1 MSSEMSGESIVGTI
15 SAFAGQISSYSGAP
29 NNIWKGSGCSSQN
42 STAGAINND
51 VPMTYLEANG
61 WMFCDGRTLDS
72 AVYPEL
78 FSVIGYLYGKTG
90 AGSFNLPDYR
100 GLFLRGVDAGSGMD
114 PDSSKRLA
122 PTGTGSSSGIGS
134 FQCDALQTHTHTYKS
149 VQLAAPAQVG
159 NAAGQSTTDASTTA
173 PDTPAR
179 ITSETRPKNIA
190 VNYIIKFR

>member
-1 MSSEMSGESIVGTI
+1 MSAEFIVGMI
-15 SAFAGQISSYSGAP
+15 SAFAGQVNNYTGNP
-29 NNIWKGSGCSSQN
+29 NNIWKGSSCSSQN
-42 STAGAINND
+42 STAGVINND
-51 VPMTYLEANG
+51 VPITYLEANG
-61 WMFCDGRTLDS
+61 WMFCDGRALDS

-78 FSVIGYLYGKTG
+78 FAVIGYLYGKTG
-90 AGSFNLPDYR
+90 VSSFNLPDYR
-100 GLFLRGVDAGSGMD
+100 GLFLRGVDAGAGMD

-122 PTGTGSSSGIGS
+122 PTGSGASSGIGS

-149 VQLAAPAQVG
+149 VQLSAPSQSG
-159 NAAGQSTTDASTTA
+159 NAAGQTTSEVNTST

>member
-1 MSSEMSGESIVGTI
+1 MNGAIIVGTI
-15 SAFAGQISSYSGAP
+15 CAFAGQLNTYSGSP
-29 NNIWKGSGCSSQN
+29 NNIWRGSSCSSQN
-42 STAGAINND
+42 STAGVVNND

-61 WMFCDGRTLDS
+61 WMFCDGRAFDS
-72 AVYPEL
+72 GVYPEL
-78 FSVIGYLYGKTG
+78 FAVIGYLYGKTG
-90 AGSFNLPDYR
+90 VSSFNLPDYR

-122 PTGTGSSSGIGS
+122 PTGNGTNSGIGS

-149 VQLAAPAQVG
+149 VLLSAPSQSG
-159 NAAGQSTTDASTTA
+159 NAAGQTTSEVSTSA

-179 ITSETRPKNIA
+179 ITTETRPKNIA